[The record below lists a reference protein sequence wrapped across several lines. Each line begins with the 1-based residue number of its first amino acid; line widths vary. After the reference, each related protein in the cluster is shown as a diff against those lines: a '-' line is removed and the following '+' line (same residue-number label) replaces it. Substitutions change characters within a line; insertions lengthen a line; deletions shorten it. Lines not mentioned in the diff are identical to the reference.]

1 MAGKKEAK
9 KNIKPYVPPKE
20 CPKCGSRMADH
31 ADRYT
36 CGKCGYTEF
45 RSQAKEAHAGEGK
58 QVQEA
63 KKAQKQRQ
71 QQPSKKEKDKAAT
84 V

>member
-1 MAGKKEAK
+1 MAEEKSAK
-9 KNIKPYVPPKE
+9 KDIRPYVPPKE
-20 CPKCGSRMADH
+20 CPKCGSRMANH

-45 RSQAKEAHAGEGK
+45 KSQA
-58 QVQEA
+58 QEA
-63 KKAQKQRQ
+63 QAEQKPQDAKKSQKPKQG
-71 QQPSKKEKDKAAT
+71 KKDKAAT

>member
-1 MAGKKEAK
+1 MAEEKAAKKE
-9 KNIKPYVPPKE
+9 IKPYVPPKE

-31 ADRYT
+31 ADRYA

-45 RSQAKEAHAGEGK
+45 KNRAKDKEAQEDNN
-58 QVQEA
+58 VQEV
-63 KKAQKQRQ
+63 KKAQKQKQRDN
-71 QQPSKKEKDKAAT
+71 KEKASA